1 MQIRFHG
8 DGGVTF
14 SGISAWELG
23 ALRAVPVLG
32 DVSGHEGAARRL
44 YPAAVVAADAAPED
58 EADWGEYVRPEL
70 ERRFAAAMD
79 RVAGELRG
87 REAGNGAGA
96 GMEEV
101 VPVEI
106 RAPEL
111 RVPEIEPPR
120 VAEIAGPRRPRREG
134 PREVERADVRSIRVA
149 GAEIELWY
157 LALNQARLVMS
168 ERFEIDS
175 EKPAGIMALIA
186 AGKIETVY
194 YYEFYTSLCGVLVE
208 ALRRAAGG

>member
-70 ERRFAAAMD
+70 EKRFAAAMD
-79 RVAGELRG
+79 QVAGEVRG
-87 REAGNGAGA
+87 REAGIGA

-101 VPVEI
+101 VPAEI

-111 RVPEIEPPR
+111 RAPEIEPPR
-120 VAEIAGPRRPRREG
+120 VAEIAGPRRPRREV

-168 ERFEIDS
+168 ERFDIDS
-175 EKPAGIMALIA
+175 EKPEGIMALIA

>member
-1 MQIRFHG
+1 M
-8 DGGVTF
+8 
-14 SGISAWELG
+14 
-23 ALRAVPVLG
+23 VPVLG

-44 YPAAVVAADAAPED
+44 YPAAVVAADAGPED

-87 REAGNGAGA
+87 REAGSGV
-96 GMEEV
+96 EEV
-101 VPVEI
+101 VPAEI
-106 RAPEL
+106 RAPEW
-111 RVPEIEPPR
+111 RSPEIEPPR
-120 VAEIAGPRRPRREG
+120 VAEIAGPRRPRREE
-134 PREVERADVRSIRVA
+134 PREVERADVRSIRVP
-149 GAEIELWY
+149 GEEIELWY

-168 ERFEIDS
+168 ERFQIDS
-175 EKPAGIMALIA
+175 EKPEGIMALIA

>member
-14 SGISAWELG
+14 SGISAWELA

-44 YPAAVVAADAAPED
+44 YPGAVVAADAEPED

-87 REAGNGAGA
+87 REAGSGV
-96 GMEEV
+96 EEV

-106 RAPEL
+106 RAAER

-120 VAEIAGPRRPRREG
+120 VAEIVGPRRPRREG
-134 PREVERADVRSIRVA
+134 PREVERADVRSIRVP
-149 GAEIELWY
+149 GGEIELWY

-175 EKPAGIMALIA
+175 EKPEGIMALIA

-208 ALRRAAGG
+208 ALRRASGG

>member
-1 MQIRFHG
+1 MQIRFHA
-8 DGGVTF
+8 DGGVTL

-44 YPAAVVAADAAPED
+44 YPAAVVAADAGPED

-87 REAGNGAGA
+87 REAGSGV
-96 GMEEV
+96 EEV
-101 VPVEI
+101 LSAEI
-106 RAPEL
+106 RAPEW
-111 RVPEIEPPR
+111 RAPEIEPPR
-120 VAEIAGPRRPRREG
+120 VAEIAGPRRPRREE
-134 PREVERADVRSIRVA
+134 PREVERADVRSIRVP
-149 GAEIELWY
+149 GEEIELWY

-168 ERFEIDS
+168 ERFQIDS
-175 EKPAGIMALIA
+175 EKPEGIMALIA